1 MKDTC
6 FIDLLKEEN
15 LNKMIIDE
23 RLIDAFKQTM
33 KNFQEYFN
41 YMNWTNNR
49 DYKDF
54 FEKYLLHPYS
64 KLIIKLSS
72 KLDQLNCEGY
82 YNYEKKTLVINCD
95 YINDNSKLIDILTHE
110 FTHFLVKNYLV
121 ENNLIKESIYNN
133 TFINEAITEMLKMQ
147 ILPLTYQSYTPQITM
162 LKFLLIINNQKLDFE
177 KYLTTGK
184 ICDIDSFL
192 EELFEEYQNKLED
205 DDEHITNAI
214 DNPSY
219 LKIQRYLI
227 KSLDTNIS
235 NIEEY
240 KNIILKISNRPVKD
254 IYFMNKYYKKIE
266 NSLCDKLKINDINIR
281 RKFMFYLKEYRKVT
295 EILGN
300 KENFRYA
307 ASFKFDGNNYDIDDR
322 RNVFIFGQFNNKRTI
337 LRIGEIDDNI
347 KINIKEINLKEIK
360 RKKLKMKE
368 ILYLK
373 KKINLDILNYLN
385 FISDNLDVNNNKII
399 KKC

>member
-1 MKDTC
+1 
-6 FIDLLKEEN
+6 
-15 LNKMIIDE
+15 
-23 RLIDAFKQTM
+23 
-33 KNFQEYFN
+33 
-41 YMNWTNNR
+41 MNWTNNR

-64 KLIIKLSS
+64 KLIMKFSS
-72 KLDQLNCEGY
+72 ILDQLDCEGY
-82 YNYEKKTLVINCD
+82 FNYEKKTLVINCN

-121 ENNLIKESIYNN
+121 EKNLIKESIYNN
-133 TFINEAITEMLKMQ
+133 TFINEAITEMLKIQ
-147 ILPLTYQSYTPQITM
+147 ILPLTYQSYTSQIAM

-184 ICDIDSFL
+184 ICYIDSIL

-205 DDEHITNAI
+205 DDEHIIDAI

-235 NIEEY
+235 NIEDY

-322 RNVFIFGQFNNKRTI
+322 RNVFISGQFNNKRTV

-347 KINIKEINLKEIK
+347 KINLKDINLKELK

-373 KKINLDILNYLN
+373 QQRNLDILNYLN
-385 FISDNLDVNNNKII
+385 FISDNLDVNNDKII